1 MVEDW
6 RRKDERE
13 VKGKAKMGK
22 WRDFKA

>member
-22 WRDFKA
+22 WRDLKA